1 MSIHPCPS
9 SREAISFSSSSP
21 TEGRSS
27 PPYPLLPPDSIDFP
41 LGRTDYS
48 IDPFLRFPVPV
59 SRPYRPSFDRD
70 PLPPL
75 RPQLYV
81 TSRERGRRPPK
92 KIHIPPPRR
101 RSGCKFHGCRA
112 ACLLPLQVRSTP
124 SGPRG
129 SPSLLPS
136 TFLHHDGGGGGVE
149 MLLRGL
155 GPARFKEAEL
165 IRVFAWK
172 QRQGWPSVYRGLG
185 RGGVGEGRGNLRRW
199 CRAAATSRD
208 TRLRSSWHEPSWH
221 VFPLGLSLRP
231 PFHALPRC
239 TLAPQSAPILSLA
252 RSPSL
257 LLLLLRL
264 GLRYAHVD
272 MYIYIYII
280 RAEQTSRS
288 QNSFST
294 ARGILFG
301 TDDGI
306 REGVGFVQPADRLS
320 SIVRCKYGIVPE
332 SPANA
337 RKISFSSSRC
347 VLLLAISFRIAI
359 EESSNAVFLSNTRE
373 QIKSSRLIV
382 RYSRYLL
389 ARNR

>member
-1 MSIHPCPS
+1 MRGVLRSTFIIIPHYFIVC
-9 SREAISFSSSSP
+9 FSSSS
-21 TEGRSS
+21 SS
-27 PPYPLLPPDSIDFP
+27 S
-41 LGRTDYS
+41 
-48 IDPFLRFPVPV
+48 
-59 SRPYRPSFDRD
+59 
-70 PLPPL
+70 
-75 RPQLYV
+75 
-81 TSRERGRRPPK
+81 
-92 KIHIPPPRR
+92 
-101 RSGCKFHGCRA
+101 
-112 ACLLPLQVRSTP
+112 
-124 SGPRG
+124 
-129 SPSLLPS
+129 
-136 TFLHHDGGGGGVE
+136 
-149 MLLRGL
+149 
-155 GPARFKEAEL
+155 
-165 IRVFAWK
+165 
-172 QRQGWPSVYRGLG
+172 
-185 RGGVGEGRGNLRRW
+185 
-199 CRAAATSRD
+199 
-208 TRLRSSWHEPSWH
+208 SSWS
-221 VFPLGLSLRP
+221 SIRT
-231 PFHALPRC
+231 C
-239 TLAPQSAPILSLA
+239 
-252 RSPSL
+252 
-257 LLLLLRL
+257 
-264 GLRYAHVD
+264 RYV
-272 MYIYIYII
+272 YIYII

>member
-1 MSIHPCPS
+1 
-9 SREAISFSSSSP
+9 
-21 TEGRSS
+21 
-27 PPYPLLPPDSIDFP
+27 
-41 LGRTDYS
+41 
-48 IDPFLRFPVPV
+48 
-59 SRPYRPSFDRD
+59 
-70 PLPPL
+70 
-75 RPQLYV
+75 
-81 TSRERGRRPPK
+81 
-92 KIHIPPPRR
+92 
-101 RSGCKFHGCRA
+101 
-112 ACLLPLQVRSTP
+112 
-124 SGPRG
+124 
-129 SPSLLPS
+129 
-136 TFLHHDGGGGGVE
+136 

-272 MYIYIYII
+272 MYIYIY
-280 RAEQTSRS
+280 
-288 QNSFST
+288 NSS
-294 ARGILFG
+294 G
-301 TDDGI
+301 TDVAVPKLFLHS
-306 REGVGFVQPADRLS
+306 EGDIIWHGRRYTRRGRLCSTCGSAFLDRSL
-320 SIVRCKYGIVPE
+320 
-332 SPANA
+332 
-337 RKISFSSSRC
+337 
-347 VLLLAISFRIAI
+347 
-359 EESSNAVFLSNTRE
+359 
-373 QIKSSRLIV
+373 
-382 RYSRYLL
+382 
-389 ARNR
+389 